1 MPNPLP
7 SACALFSCWGRTP
20 RQFFVSRVI
29 RLYPAYWF
37 AVLFTTAA
45 LIAVPGVW
53 ERLRLREVLLDLTML
68 QSGSGVPDVD
78 GVYWTLWSE
87 LRFHLLFPVVVAM
100 GLTYRRVVVLCRVW
114 GAVAM
119 PAPVARLPL
128 LELVANPDG
137 AWYSIAGLALHLVH
151 RFGQDLLLR
160 GILAM
165 AWLMGQLE
173 PGNRIE
179 DVERVSGRRGSV
191 AVVTVFLLFMVAVAL
206 GYTDRIRWKWLV
218 TAGAM
223 TYSLYLVHC
232 AAGTALIA
240 RLRDTMDAR
249 LPIAVLVT
257 GFLLLS
263 YLIHRFVERPLSRL
277 LKRGL
282 DTSFA
287 RLRNADHR
295 P

>member
-68 QSGSGVPDVD
+68 PSGSGVPDVD

-87 LRFHLLFPVVVAM
+87 LRFHLLLPVVVAM
-100 GLTYRRVVVLCRVW
+100 GLTYRRVVVFCRVW

-128 LELVANPDG
+128 LELAANPDG

-287 RLRNADHR
+287 RLRNANNR

>member
-1 MPNPLP
+1 
-7 SACALFSCWGRTP
+7 
-20 RQFFVSRVI
+20 
-29 RLYPAYWF
+29 
-37 AVLFTTAA
+37 
-45 LIAVPGVW
+45 
-53 ERLRLREVLLDLTML
+53 
-68 QSGSGVPDVD
+68 
-78 GVYWTLWSE
+78 
-87 LRFHLLFPVVVAM
+87 M

-119 PAPVARLPL
+119 LAPVARLPL

-179 DVERVSGRRGSV
+179 DVERVSGRRGSG
-191 AVVTVFLLFMVAVAL
+191 AVFTVFLLFMVAVPL

-223 TYSLYLVHC
+223 TYPLYLVHC

-257 GFLLLS
+257 GFQ
-263 YLIHRFVERPLSRL
+263 IGRAHV
-277 LKRGL
+277 
-282 DTSFA
+282 
-287 RLRNADHR
+287 
-295 P
+295 